1 MRIEN
6 KKAFHDY
13 EILERIEAGIVLK
26 GAEVK
31 SLREG
36 KASLKDSYGK
46 IENGEIFLHNFYI
59 APYPASFEKIDPL
72 RKKKL
77 LLHKNQIIRL
87 GRKVEEKG
95 LTIVPL
101 SVYFNSKGLAKV
113 EIALAKG
120 KKLYD
125 KRKEI
130 KKREVEREIQR
141 RLKEKW

>member
-1 MRIEN
+1 M
-6 KKAFHDY
+6 
-13 EILERIEAGIVLK
+13 
-26 GAEVK
+26 
-31 SLREG
+31 
-36 KASLKDSYGK
+36 
-46 IENGEIFLHNFYI
+46 
-59 APYPASFEKIDPL
+59 
-72 RKKKL
+72 

-101 SVYFNSKGLAKV
+101 SVYFNSKGLAKL

>member
-6 KKAFHDY
+6 KKALHDY
-13 EILERIEAGIVLK
+13 EILEKVEAGIVLK

-31 SLREG
+31 SLRDG
-36 KASLKDSYGK
+36 RASLKDSYGK
-46 IENGEIFLHNFYI
+46 VENGEIFLYNFYI
-59 APYPASFEKIDPL
+59 APYPSSFEKIEPL

-77 LLHKNQIIRL
+77 LLKKNQIIRL

-95 LTIVPL
+95 LTIIPL

-113 EIALAKG
+113 EIGLAKG

-130 KKREVEREIQR
+130 KKREIEREIQR
-141 RLKEKW
+141 RLKERR

>member
-6 KKAFHDY
+6 KKASHDY
-13 EILERIEAGIVLK
+13 EILEKVEAGIVLK

-31 SLREG
+31 SLRDG
-36 KASLKDSYGK
+36 RASLKDSYGK
-46 IENGEIFLHNFYI
+46 VENGEIFLYNFYI

-77 LLHKNQIIRL
+77 LLKKNQIIRL

-113 EIALAKG
+113 EIGLAKG

-130 KKREVEREIQR
+130 KKREIEREIQR
-141 RLKEKW
+141 RLKRNI